1 MVGCWILCIKALD
14 CLNDAIFIF
23 RGSSSSHRQS
33 VGLAYPGSIRGFGH
47 PFLVDR
53 TVPGHSSPAGPRPG
67 LPLGGPSILSGILS
81 FLIAL
86 LSFVASWAT
95 FSPWL
100 LGCWPHAGW
109 EMHRPQGGHNAR
121 PGSLLCGF
129 CFSRFSA
136 SLVPLPWCGDSDLI
150 PSRCAE
156 FLPSPLRP

>member
-67 LPLGGPSILSGILS
+67 LPRGGPFILSGILS

-100 LGCWPHAGW
+100 FGCWPHAGW
-109 EMHRPQGGHNAR
+109 EMAQASGWTQCEAR
-121 PGSLLCGF
+121 L
-129 CFSRFSA
+129 A
-136 SLVPLPWCGDSDLI
+136 SLWLL
-150 PSRCAE
+150 
-156 FLPSPLRP
+156 FLQILSFSGATALVWGL